1 MLKTLETNPN
11 LGQVYPTER
20 NIDEA
25 LAQMERN
32 GLGAMF
38 GAVIFSDRLAT
49 EEIEKTEADKAS
61 YKMLEKD
68 LLRQVC

>member
-49 EEIEKTEADKAS
+49 EEIEKTEADKAF
-61 YKMLEKD
+61 YKMLKKD